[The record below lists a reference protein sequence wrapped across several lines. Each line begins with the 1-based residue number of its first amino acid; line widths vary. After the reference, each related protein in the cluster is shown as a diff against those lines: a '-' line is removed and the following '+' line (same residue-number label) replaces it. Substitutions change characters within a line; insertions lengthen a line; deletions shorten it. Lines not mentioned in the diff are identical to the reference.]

1 METYPDQ
8 TATLWPSVSGD
19 RLSRTGRIVEY
30 IEEKGGHKYRIQ
42 TTSGCAGCSR
52 SCSWHK
58 HVIWPTRALGA
69 QGQGGVV
76 RNPDRRNVAQGVLL
90 EISRRGLSLASGLLF
105 GVPLF
110 AFIVAAVLFDGW
122 LGDSFA
128 SLASFA
134 VFLFSIGC
142 VGMLAR
148 SSWVSFDSWLRFE
161 MTELWHDLDT
171 SGLRIGN
178 E

>member
-1 METYPDQ
+1 MERYPDQ
-8 TATLWPSVSGD
+8 TATLWPGVSGD
-19 RLSRTGRIVEY
+19 RLFRTGRIVEY
-30 IEEKGGHKYRIQ
+30 SEGKGAHTYHIQ
-42 TTSGCAGCSR
+42 TSSGCKGCSG
-52 SCSWHK
+52 SCSWRK
-58 HVIWPTRALGA
+58 RVIWHTRASGA

-76 RNPDRRNVAQGVLL
+76 RNPDRRNVAHGVLL

-110 AFIVAAVLFDGW
+110 AFIVAAVLLDGR
-122 LGDSFA
+122 LGGSFA

-134 VFLFSIGC
+134 VFVFSIGC

-148 SSWVSFDSWLRFE
+148 SRWVSFDNWLGFE
-161 MTELWHDLDT
+161 MTELRHDLDA